1 MDEEEI
7 SILLSEE
14 DRVWV
19 KKRMVGKF
27 IGFTWCATPRAEME
41 RKVQWLSD
49 CVGMKVRREREIRER
64 LEGKEFRGDKRWA
77 W

>member
-1 MDEEEI
+1 MDDEEME
-7 SILLSEE
+7 ILLSEE

-27 IGFTWCATPRAEME
+27 IGFTWCATPTAEVE
-41 RKVQWLSD
+41 RKVQWLSNL
-49 CVGMKVRREREIRER
+49 VRVKVRREREIKER
-64 LEGKEFRGDKRWA
+64 LEAKEFRGDKRWA